1 MMSLFIAVR
10 GGSVANERSLLE
22 SLLGEDI
29 ETAAV
34 TSDELRSEVAA
45 MAAA

>member
-1 MMSLFIAVR
+1 MSLFIAVR
-10 GGSVANERSLLE
+10 GGSVANERSLE